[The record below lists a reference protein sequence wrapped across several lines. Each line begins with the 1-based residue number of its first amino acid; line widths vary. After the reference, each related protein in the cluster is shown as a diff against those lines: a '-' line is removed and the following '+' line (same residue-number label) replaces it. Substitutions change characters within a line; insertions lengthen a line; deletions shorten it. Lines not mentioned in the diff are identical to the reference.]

1 MIRKCTKEDYQILN
15 EYLYKRKE
23 LNLFV
28 IGDIQNFG
36 FEDKNL
42 EIFID
47 FDLEI
52 KTVYLRFFN
61 NLCIVSYGMII
72 DMSFIK
78 ELVATHSIVN
88 INGEKDLIS
97 LISIDEFKQK
107 DCFFASLNELSIE
120 VDTQGVCE
128 VGLDRVPELLK
139 KTNKIFNAKSS
150 IELTTKELKNKSKH
164 IYTYL
169 IEDEIISGASS
180 SAECTDLAM
189 IIGVFTLDAYR
200 RHGYA
205 LKCVYALCEKL
216 LNEGKTVC
224 LFYDNPNA
232 AKMYEKIGF
241 EFKGYFSMLKKD

>member
-1 MIRKCTKEDYQILN
+1 MIRRCTKDDYQILN

-36 FEDKNL
+36 FEDQNL

-47 FDLEI
+47 YDLEI

-61 NLCIVSYGMII
+61 NLCIVSYKMIV
-72 DMSFIK
+72 DLTFIN
-78 ELVATHSIVN
+78 ELISTYSIVN

-97 LISIDEFKQK
+97 LININEFKQK
-107 DCFFASLNELSIE
+107 NCLFASLNELSIS
-120 VDTQGVCE
+120 VDTNGVSE

-139 KTNKIFNAKSS
+139 KSNEIFNTESN
-150 IELTTKELKNKSKH
+150 IEATIKELKNNSKH

-169 IEDEIISGASS
+169 LDDEIISGASS
-180 SAECTDLAM
+180 SAESEDLAM
-189 IIGVFTLDAYR
+189 IIGVFTLEDYR
-200 RHGYA
+200 RQGYA
-205 LKCVYALCEKL
+205 LKCVYSLCEKL

-241 EFKGYFSMLKKD
+241 KFKGYFSMLKKD